1 MDNTMYNNMEETE
14 VKHDY
19 GMKWH
24 YFLIWFLLFF
34 SAIINIV
41 DGISCM
47 EYAGQ
52 VGGAA
57 FFGISEIAL
66 GIFLIFVRFQ
76 LSGFKVNAVNY
87 FTAAQVFVII
97 MSVLSA
103 AVLGMEMN
111 VSDIASNIGMIV
123 ITRAYYAKRAELF
136 VN

>member
-1 MDNTMYNNMEETE
+1 MDNTMYNNMEKTE
-14 VKHDY
+14 VKPDY

-24 YFLIWFLLFF
+24 YFLIWFSLFF

-47 EYAGQ
+47 EYVGQ

-76 LSGFKVNAVNY
+76 LSGFKVNAINL
-87 FTAAQVFVII
+87 FTTAQVISIVL
-97 MSVLSA
+97 SVLA
-103 AVLGMEMN
+103 AIVTGIELD
-111 VSDIASNIGMIV
+111 VSGIASAIGMIV